1 MPRHTKLM
9 TLAVGAVLTFAGP
22 SVAQD
27 LSAKVSCLRG
37 NIAGGEFSELDQ
49 RLRETGWDLKGGVQ
63 LESVVGGVTLSVLDS
78 AGQSVCEETANNS
91 TWCRFRVDLTNV
103 DVFNIKVN
111 NSANT
116 QSTAYEVC
124 AF

>member
-1 MPRHTKLM
+1 MPRHT
-9 TLAVGAVLTFAGP
+9 TLVALAMGAALSLAGP
-22 SVAQD
+22 AVAQD
-27 LSAKVSCLRG
+27 LSAKVSCLKG
-37 NIAGGEFSELDQ
+37 SIAAGEYSELDQ

-63 LESVVGGVTLSVLDS
+63 LESQVGGVTLSVLDS